1 MVDSSAKKV
10 KLHKYCSM
18 KFCINNDSY
27 GGHSPVSF
35 IYKLKK
41 TKTEGFEIEKLWET
55 KIKDF
60 NANRAQQIIQDG
72 DTQMQETCKQ
82 NVTFSH
88 ERKQIK

>member
-27 GGHSPVSF
+27 GGHAPVSF

-41 TKTEGFEIEKLWET
+41 QKLKALKLKNYERQRLKISMQTEHSKLYRMVT
-55 KIKDF
+55 HK
-60 NANRAQQIIQDG
+60 
-72 DTQMQETCKQ
+72 CKRHV
-82 NVTFSH
+82 N
-88 ERKQIK
+88 KM